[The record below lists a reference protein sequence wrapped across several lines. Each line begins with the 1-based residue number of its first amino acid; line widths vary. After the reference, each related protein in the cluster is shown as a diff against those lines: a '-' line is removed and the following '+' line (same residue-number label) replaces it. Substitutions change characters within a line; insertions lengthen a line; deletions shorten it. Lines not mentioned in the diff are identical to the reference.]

1 MEKVEAINRLREIQ
15 QEIGD
20 LVREA
25 KDIIKE
31 VAPGEYERARR
42 YWGAHIEGGLSKSY
56 GWLGGSFIDMDST
69 IEAIEND
76 DDGGLEEE

>member
-1 MEKVEAINRLREIQ
+1 MEKFEAIERLREIQ

-20 LVREA
+20 LVCEA
-25 KDIIKE
+25 MDIISE

-42 YWGAHIEGGLSKSY
+42 YWCANIQGALSKSY
-56 GWLGGSFIDMDST
+56 GWLGSFVDMDST

>member
-1 MEKVEAINRLREIQ
+1 MEKIEAINRLREMQ

-20 LVREA
+20 LVHEA

-31 VAPGEYERARR
+31 VAPEEYERARR
-42 YWGAHIEGGLSKSY
+42 YWGAHIEGALSKSY

-76 DDGGLEEE
+76 DDGGLKEE